1 MLFTL
6 WHGHLGTLAL
16 WHMDYADYCRQLET
30 YLCQKNGGH
39 LIRIVGPAFD
49 QVCGWAERGIPLTVA
64 CRGVDRFCERRQARD
79 AKNGGRSRPVRIEF
93 CESDI
98 LDVFEE
104 WRRAVGIT
112 LTGAEQEQPSQSHPP
127 VKKPALAAHFERVVA
142 RLVAR
147 RAARSATFE
156 QYLAQLLSELDRL
169 SADARQV
176 RGQARAAI
184 VERLE
189 TLDRELILA
198 AAAEIEPE
206 AAAHAQHEAEAEI
219 APFGSRMAADVRARA
234 LQAAYERLI
243 RESLGLPTLRY
254 G

>member
-1 MLFTL
+1 
-6 WHGHLGTLAL
+6 
-16 WHMDYADYCRQLET
+16 MDHAEYCRQLET

-49 QVCGWAERGIPLTVA
+49 QVCTWAERGIPLTVA
-64 CRGVDRFCERRQARD
+64 YRGIDRVCERRQAS
-79 AKNGGRSRPVRIEF
+79 NGRRARPVRIEF
-93 CESDI
+93 CEHDI

-112 LTGAEQEQPSQSHPP
+112 LTHAEAQAPGPADTQAHAAT
-127 VKKPALAAHFERVVA
+127 KKPALAAHFERIVG

-147 RAARSATFE
+147 RVGRSAAFE
-156 QYLAQLLSELDRL
+156 QHLERLLADLDRL
-169 SADARQV
+169 SADARHA
-176 RGQARAAI
+176 RGEARATI
-184 VERLE
+184 VERLA
-189 TLDRELILA
+189 TLDRELMVA
-198 AAAEIEPE
+198 ATAEVDPDTAAQAQRE
-206 AAAHAQHEAEAEI
+206 AAAEI

-243 RESLGLPTLRY
+243 RELLGLPTLRY